1 MREGE
6 NVKNFSANLLI
17 SAYTLAPLLTTK
29 VMAKD
34 YKPYGSCDPIN
45 EDCKLLEPEFDLFHP
60 INSLIY
66 YIIYVFLSIIDVMTD
81 VGTDIF
87 SKNTTNIPGVGEI
100 TSGWKYE
107 GIGTFIDFFGDLAIF
122 MLALGIFIAI
132 AEMAVS
138 YANGQGN
145 MAGSF
150 VNIIKATVFALLYT
164 SVMTYIFTEV
174 IKFGGVIMNEG
185 GLGTPNSNSIGNAV
199 TQWVGLADGVTIAGA
214 GVTAGIVAGGTSAL
228 LTIGLPVLIA
238 VLAFFL
244 VSAFKFG
251 LVLAK
256 RCVVFMALLAEGSLL
271 PFSMARGYAGNFQS
285 FLQKSMTFMIS
296 CMLQVWFFC
305 LGFYF
310 MGMAPSHE
318 NWWGIFVVG
327 WAFIEC
333 ADKVFS
339 YMGTVGGEGSNPIAG
354 GFRGAMGAA
363 RTFTHLCAHN
373 DMHNINKSG
382 NPNEGGAGKTM
393 ASNTGDSQ

>member
-1 MREGE
+1 M
-6 NVKNFSANLLI
+6 KNFSANLLI
-17 SAYTLAPLLTTK
+17 SIYTLAPLLTTK
-29 VMAKD
+29 VMAKE
-34 YKPYGSCDPIN
+34 YEPYGGCDPT
-45 EDCKLLEPEFDLFHP
+45 ESDGCKLQGPGFDLFHP
-60 INSLIY
+60 FQSLFDWVIF
-66 YIIYVFLSIIDVMTD
+66 IILSIIEAMTQ

-87 SKNTTNIPGVGEI
+87 SKTNGE
-100 TSGWKYE
+100 WNYAP
-107 GIGTFIDFFGDLAIF
+107 IGTFIDFFGLLSLT
-122 MLALGIFIAI
+122 MLGLGVALAI
-132 AEMAVS
+132 AEMAIS
-138 YANGQGN
+138 YSNGQGN
-145 MAGSF
+145 IGGSII
-150 VNIIKATVFALLYT
+150 NIVKASAFALMFT
-164 SVMTYIFTEV
+164 AVMTTLFSETLE
-174 IKFGGVIMNEG
+174 FGTTIMENGLSFGNGDTIGTDIRNG
-185 GLGTPNSNSIGNAV
+185 GFGTIATAV
-199 TQWVGLADGVTIAGA
+199 MGAVVKWLADAGMFESKK
-214 GVTAGIVAGGTSAL
+214 TVAM
-228 LTIGLPVLIA
+228 TIGAPVLIF
-238 VLAFFL
+238 VLVFIA

-251 LVLAK
+251 LMLAK
-256 RCVVFMALLAEGSLL
+256 RCVVFMTLLAEGSLL

-296 CMLQVWFFC
+296 CVLQVWFFG

-310 MGMAPSHE
+310 LSIAPTE
-318 NWWGIFVVG
+318 NHWIGIFITG